1 MTLIDYVTDW
11 LLIFA
16 NICDIMVEP
25 FKLEIN
31 TLAGWLT
38 WMHMSTLDNELSSYI
53 DLLLD
58 VIGY

>member
-1 MTLIDYVTDW
+1 MTMIDYVTDW

-16 NICDIMVEP
+16 NICDFMVEP
-25 FKLEIN
+25 LKLEIN
-31 TLAGWLT
+31 ALAGWQT
-38 WMHMSTLDNELSSYI
+38 WMSTLDLKLSNYI